1 MGISEQSCCGRCQ
14 AVLRRGGG
22 SRGQAWCDPCR
33 RAGLDPRRDLPAGF
47 YSQDVIV
54 AALADYDWGTVFRRV
69 RMATQWSQQSL
80 GELLGLDQPRI
91 SLIERGGRRLR
102 DVALVAQVATALCIP
117 PTLLGFGTT
126 VSTAGGD
133 EQKLVRWVDRRD
145 FVQQIATLTLG
156 ATGIATLDIDR
167 LTALLPHADPTGTRH
182 VGASDVAVIEQAT
195 AAFMSQDF
203 ATGAGPIRDLAV
215 AQLRAVLPLLDA
227 QSTPEVQSRLLVA
240 TTELATMA
248 GWMSF
253 EVNQHDAARRLWM
266 IGLNIARSADHPR
279 SSDLTAFLLNDMA
292 QQALHL
298 DRPDEALRLIYLSH
312 TTTTGSHPVSAAT
325 NCCLANIEARI
336 QAAKKDTASCD
347 RALGQATEH
356 LSNIDPATTP
366 PLVAHVGK
374 AALSSSQGAA
384 RYTLALASHD
394 PHAATQATSL
404 LRTAVDHLGADYG
417 RLRATT
423 LTDLAGAHAIAG
435 DTDTAVTLGHQ
446 AIDAVTAL
454 HSLRAYD
461 RLRVLHTA
469 LQPCHTSTGVTELR
483 DRLSATTSA
492 PSTGTTT

>member
-1 MGISEQSCCGRCQ
+1 MI
-14 AVLRRGGG
+14 A
-22 SRGQAWCDPCR
+22 
-33 RAGLDPRRDLPAGF
+33 
-47 YSQDVIV
+47 

-80 GELLGLDQPRI
+80 GELVGLDQPRI
-91 SLIERGGRRLR
+91 SLIERGIRRLR

-117 PTLLGFGTT
+117 ASLLGFGTT

-145 FVQQIATLTLG
+145 FVQQVATLALG
-156 ATGIATLDIDR
+156 AAGIAALDIDR

-195 AAFMSQDF
+195 TAFMSQDF

-227 QSTPEVQSRLLVA
+227 ESTPEVKSRLLVA

-253 EVNQHDAARRLWM
+253 EVNEHEAARRLWM
-266 IGLNIARSADHPR
+266 IGLNIARSTDHPR
-279 SSDLTAFLLNDMA
+279 SNDLTAFLLDDMA

-298 DRPDEALRLIYLSH
+298 NRPDEALRLIYLGPV
-312 TTTTGSHPVSAAT
+312 TATGSHPVSAAT
-325 NCCLANIEARI
+325 NCLLATTEARTH
-336 QAAKKDTASCD
+336 AAKQDTAGCD
-347 RALGQATEH
+347 RALGQVSGH
-356 LSNIDPATTP
+356 FSDIDPVTTP
-366 PLVAHVGK
+366 PL
-374 AALSSSQGAA
+374 AAFIGEAAISRLQGAA
-384 RYTLALASHD
+384 RYTLALANHD
-394 PHAATQATSL
+394 SRAAGQAASL

-417 RLRATT
+417 RLRATA

-435 DTDTAVTLGHQ
+435 DADTAVALGHQ

-461 RLRVLHTA
+461 RLRVLNTA
-469 LQPCHTSTGVTELR
+469 LQSLHTSTGVAELR
-483 DRLSATTSA
+483 ERLSTTTDA
-492 PSTGTTT
+492 PSAAETA